1 MGKRAVRNTVF
12 VLVARVASRVIA
24 LVTVIAVSRHL
35 LATGFGVMQTVI
47 TYAAL
52 VNVTLDLGYGTLYVR
67 EGARSVEM
75 LSPYL
80 ATLMSLK
87 VVVAVVSLAALA
99 GLLAIPGFES
109 LLLPGF
115 LLMVTSGYSNLLRSS
130 LYALQRLT
138 YEAVAIVAES
148 ALQMGLALWGI
159 AHNQS
164 IGFFIWTYVISYA
177 ATIVY
182 FTVALS
188 AHKMVKIRFGWDY
201 GLLKRWFLTSVAV
214 GFTSVVT
221 TVYFKI
227 DVPLLQQICP
237 HAVGQNCDAQ
247 VGWYTLAYSPFNALL
262 FLPFTLRNVV
272 FPVLSVYYQ
281 KQSDRLVI
289 ATEKLYRGLLLLAW
303 PTAIGLFILTGPING
318 FMHLYPQSEPSLHIL
333 ALGIPFVFLDNTFI
347 SALLA
352 MNRQRLFFFIALG
365 GLGFNLVLDVIL
377 IPTNGYLG
385 ASWATSITEAFLCV
399 VGWWCLRR
407 QGITL
412 NVVRLSWRIVVA
424 GLIMGVALL
433 PFQNVRGVELIAVI
447 IGAALLYGVAIVA
460 LRTADADEWLL
471 VRRALGLN
479 PPASR
484 AG

>member
-1 MGKRAVRNTVF
+1 
-12 VLVARVASRVIA
+12 
-24 LVTVIAVSRHL
+24 
-35 LATGFGVMQTVI
+35 MQTLI

-87 VVVAVVSLAALA
+87 VVVAVVSFGVLGA
-99 GLLAIPGFES
+99 LLAIPGFES

-148 ALQMGLALWGI
+148 ALQMGLAFWGI
-159 AHNQS
+159 AHHQS
-164 IGFFIWTYVISYA
+164 ISFFIYTYVISYA
-177 ATIVY
+177 VTIVY
-182 FTVALS
+182 FTAALS
-188 AHKMVKIRFGWDY
+188 AHKMVKVRFGWDY
-201 GLLKRWFLTSVAV
+201 GLLKRWFRTSVAV

-221 TVYFKI
+221 TVYFRI
-227 DVPLLQQICP
+227 DVPILQQICP
-237 HAVGQNCDAQ
+237 HAMGQTCDAQ

-262 FLPFTLRNVV
+262 FLPFTLRNIV

-281 KQSDRLVI
+281 KQRERLAV

-303 PTAIGLFILTGPING
+303 PTGIGLFILTGPING
-318 FMHLYPQSEPSLHIL
+318 LMRLYPQSEPSLHIL

-347 SALLA
+347 CALLA
-352 MNRQRLFFFIALG
+352 MNRQRLFFFIALS
-365 GLGFNLVLDVIL
+365 GLVFNLILDLIV
-377 IPTNGYLG
+377 IPTNGYIG
-385 ASWATSITEAFLCV
+385 ASWATTITEAFLCV

-407 QGITL
+407 EGITL

-424 GLIMGVALL
+424 GLIMGAALI
-433 PFQNVRGVELIAVI
+433 PFQNVGGLELIGVILGGAVV
-447 IGAALLYGVAIVA
+447 YGIAILA
-460 LRTADADEWLL
+460 LRTADHDEWAL

-479 PPASR
+479 PPTSR

>member
-1 MGKRAVRNTVF
+1 MGKRAVRNTLW
-12 VLVARVASRVIA
+12 VLAARVTSRVIA
-24 LVTVIAVSRHL
+24 LVTVVAVGNYLQAS
-35 LATGFGVMQTVI
+35 GFGEMQTVI

-67 EGARSVEM
+67 EGARNVEM

-87 VVVAVVSLAALA
+87 VVVGVLSLAALA
-99 GLLAIPGFES
+99 GLLVIPGFES

-148 ALQMGLALWGI
+148 ALQMGLALWGV
-159 AHNQS
+159 AHHAS

-177 ATIVY
+177 ATILY
-182 FTVALS
+182 FTIALS

-201 GLLKRWFLTSVAV
+201 GLLKRWFLTSIAV

-237 HAVGQNCDAQ
+237 HSAGQTCDAQ
-247 VGWYTLAYSPFNALL
+247 VGWYTLAYQPFNALL
-262 FLPFTLRNVV
+262 FLPFTLRSIV

-281 KQSDRLVI
+281 KKSDRLAV

-303 PTAIGLFILTGPING
+303 PVAVGLFILTGPINSL
-318 FMHLYPQSEPSLHIL
+318 MHLFPQSEPSLHIL

-365 GLGFNLVLDVIL
+365 GLVFNLVLDLIL

-385 ASWATSITEAFLCV
+385 ASWATTITEAFLCV

-407 QGITL
+407 EGINL
-412 NVVRLSWRIVVA
+412 HVVKLSWRIIIA
-424 GLIMGVALL
+424 GLVMGAALL
-433 PFQNVRGVELIAVI
+433 PFQSVYGLELIAVI
-447 IGAALLYGVAIVA
+447 GGASLVYAAAIVA
-460 LRTADADEWLL
+460 LRTADQDEWVL
-471 VRRALGLN
+471 VKRALGLN
-479 PPASR
+479 R
-484 AG
+484 AGH